1 MHEHAEKWAKE
12 IGVELSYYID
22 SGNFGDAYQTKCGK
36 ILKVTSDPLEYIC
49 ADKMLGKENDFAVN
63 IFNTK
68 DFDSGYFAIL
78 QEKLEINP
86 VSQHIE
92 MIFSELY
99 IEKSR
104 QRLAIN
110 RLDTAQFRP
119 SASKEVIK
127 MTNDITQ
134 ACAEFLDSGTKVDD
148 IHFGNIGLKANGNF
162 GLFDQKDKSA
172 NPKQEYGEYRRIK
185 SVTLKRETLLKTVKP
200 KVHIEASLEP

>member
-1 MHEHAEKWAKE
+1 
-12 IGVELSYYID
+12 
-22 SGNFGDAYQTKCGK
+22 
-36 ILKVTSDPLEYIC
+36 LEYVC

-78 QEKLEINP
+78 QERLETNP

-104 QRLAIN
+104 QNIAVNL
-110 RLDTAQFRP
+110 LDTSQFRP
-119 SASKEVIK
+119 GASKEVIK
-127 MTNDITQ
+127 MTKDIAQ
-134 ACAEFLDSGTKVDD
+134 ACSEFLASGTKVDD

-172 NPKQEYGEYRRIK
+172 NPKQEYGEYRRLTFSPTSFRDSRRLERKGIH
-185 SVTLKRETLLKTVKP
+185 LLV
-200 KVHIEASLEP
+200 E